1 VLSLLAFT
9 SSTKVPI
16 LACFTG
22 AKVQILT
29 AEARQALLGVPLLL
43 PLALLLLWRR
53 DRSWKSLV

>member
-1 VLSLLAFT
+1 
-9 SSTKVPI
+9 VPI